1 MLLNLVNRQRV
12 YAFGVVKTIQPI
24 EKNSDL
30 FSDYRARFSMNDDVR
45 IKKDSH
51 HESLAAAIS
60 QNGDTVTKR
69 YPRLFRPEDGTLEL
83 RSAWKRGKQQKAEK
97 VRSKKKATRAER

>member
-1 MLLNLVNRQRV
+1 VFLDLVNRQWV

-51 HESLAAAIS
+51 RESLAAAILPERRYR
-60 QNGDTVTKR
+60 VTKR
-69 YPRLFRPEDGTLEL
+69 YARLFPLEDDTFGV
-83 RSAWKRGKQQKAEK
+83 RSALKRGK
-97 VRSKKKATRAER
+97 